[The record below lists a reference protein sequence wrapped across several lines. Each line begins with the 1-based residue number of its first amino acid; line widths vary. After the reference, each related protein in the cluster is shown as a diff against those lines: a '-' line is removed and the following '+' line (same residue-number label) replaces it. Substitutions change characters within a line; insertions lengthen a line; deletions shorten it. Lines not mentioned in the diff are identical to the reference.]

1 MTTAL
6 RLSRILIIDDN
17 PSIHDDF
24 RRILAPAASG
34 SDLDADAAALL
45 GMEAAPVANRLNF
58 ELDSALQ
65 GQEALAKVMAARTT
79 GQPFAL
85 AFVDM
90 RMPPGWDGLTT
101 IVKLW
106 EVDPDLHV
114 IICTAHTDRT
124 WEEIETALT
133 ARDHWA
139 VVKKPFDK
147 IEVLQLAHVMTAKW
161 NLARLVA
168 SVPTAASA
176 A

>member
-1 MTTAL
+1 MSASAY
-6 RLSRILIIDDN
+6 RSRVLIIDDN
-17 PSIHDDF
+17 PSIHEDF
-24 RRILAPAASG
+24 RRILAPTVTG
-34 SDLDADAAALL
+34 TDLDADAAALL
-45 GMEAAPVANRLNF
+45 GMDTAPVADRLNVD
-58 ELDSALQ
+58 LDCALQ
-65 GQEALAKVMAARTT
+65 GQEALTKVTAARAS

-101 IVKLW
+101 ITKLW
-106 EVDPDLHV
+106 EVDPELHV

-124 WEEIETALT
+124 WEEIEAALT
-133 ARDHWA
+133 ARDRWA

-161 NLARLVA
+161 NLARLVN
-168 SVPTAASA
+168 AANA